1 MWRLKWLPLVAPLA
15 PLVAQEVQDVDGLS
29 QEMQYLWDLVVVQQ
43 QSRNVPQGDSPP
55 LRRACQ
61 FGLSEGSAELA
72 EWMLTFPD
80 PPLEVGRIC
89 CGLLNWEFLGNFG
102 GCAVGWGGHGSQPG
116 WCHLLVIWSQ
126 CFEPRSLYFFVKI
139 YGGCLKIVVTHHSS
153 HQCGHNL
160 GVPVYRILPKNIRL
174 LVTTILF
181 YPHISILYTSIY
193 W

>member
-15 PLVAQEVQDVDGLS
+15 PLALLAEEVDVDGLS

-102 GCAVGWGGHGSQPG
+102 GCAVG
-116 WCHLLVIWSQ
+116 
-126 CFEPRSLYFFVKI
+126 
-139 YGGCLKIVVTHHSS
+139 
-153 HQCGHNL
+153 
-160 GVPVYRILPKNIRL
+160 
-174 LVTTILF
+174 
-181 YPHISILYTSIY
+181 
-193 W
+193 